1 MALAF
6 RELLNDPSQTMVLE
20 EFWNQNKPTEDQP
33 VATTDSRPSS
43 PHENRGLQRE
53 STSPAT
59 PRGRKRAV
67 SSASALAP
75 FGQKL
80 SFYHP
85 AKSLPELLDT
95 FGPLIYPLYKAAL
108 LRKRIL
114 MVTQAPV
121 ESYCNFGESSTT
133 IGCMF

>member
-6 RELLNDPSQTMVLE
+6 RELLNDPSQTIVLE
-20 EFWNQNKPTEDQP
+20 EFWNQNKPAEDQS
-33 VATTDSRPSS
+33 VATTDSRSS
-43 PHENRGLQRE
+43 SSHENRGLQRE
-53 STSPAT
+53 SRSPT
-59 PRGRKRAV
+59 KPQGRKRAI
-67 SSASALAP
+67 SSASAFTPL
-75 FGQKL
+75 GQKL
-80 SFYHP
+80 SPYHP

-121 ESYCNFGESSTT
+121 ESYCNFGESSMS
-133 IGCMF
+133 INCMF